1 MADFSQALGDDP
13 SSETRAADKP
23 TSGAAAAGNQAD
35 AAMRKE
41 FDNLDKDKS
50 GFIDKGDI
58 KKLCSFVPDS
68 LIVKAISFVDKNK
81 DGKISFEEY
90 KEVRNQITK
99 LTGKK

>member
-1 MADFSQALGDDP
+1 MGDFNQALDDP
-13 SSETRAADKP
+13 SSDTRAAAIKP
-23 TSGAAAAGNQAD
+23 TSGTAGNQAD
-35 AAMRKE
+35 KDMRKE

-81 DGKISFEEY
+81 DGKLSFEEY
-90 KEVRNQITK
+90 KEVRAQVTK
-99 LTGKK
+99 LTGAKK